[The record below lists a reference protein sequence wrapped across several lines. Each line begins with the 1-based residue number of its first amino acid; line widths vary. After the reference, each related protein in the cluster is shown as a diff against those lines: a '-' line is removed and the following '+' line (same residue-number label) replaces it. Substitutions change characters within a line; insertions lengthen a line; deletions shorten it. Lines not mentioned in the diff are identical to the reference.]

1 MAITTKYKMSSA
13 DYPDNTFVRLNCEG
27 NTDIK
32 PFQLQ
37 LPLPSQIT
45 YQTAF
50 DWSAAE
56 VPLVAQTIIDSGK
69 NAGVI
74 KDSLKNK
81 DYEGAYNAI
90 ADNVS
95 KIGEQIGASLAK
107 IALNSISKTFTNGTG
122 AAQYFLRQNGNLAYN
137 PNKQLFFNGID
148 HRPLTISFDIVAQNK
163 EQAEA
168 CAAGIRNIRIAA
180 SPKYSESHAF
190 FEYPSYFNM
199 QIVVN
204 GSTILEY
211 FKFAI
216 TSISTN
222 LSPNG
227 VMSWHSDGKPVAYV
241 LEITGIEAELAAQ
254 ETEKNRHFLGS
265 RGA

>member
-1 MAITTKYKMSSA
+1 MATATKYKMSSA

-27 NTDIK
+27 NTYIQ
-32 PFQLQ
+32 PFELQ

-50 DWSAAE
+50 DWSAVE
-56 VPLVAQTIIDSGK
+56 VPLVAQTMIDSSK
-69 NAGVI
+69 HSGVV

-81 DYEGAYNAI
+81 DYEGAYNVI
-90 ADNVS
+90 ANDFS
-95 KIGEQIGASLAK
+95 KIGEQLGATLSK
-107 IALNSISKTFTNGTG
+107 IALNSISRTFTGGTG
-122 AAQYFLRQNGNLAYN
+122 AAQYFLKQNGNLAYN

-148 HRPLTISFDIVAQNK
+148 HRPLTVSFDIIAQNK

-168 CAAGIRNIRIAA
+168 CAAGIRKIRIAA
-180 SPKYSESHAF
+180 SPRYSESHAF

-204 GSTILEY
+204 NSTILEY

-216 TSISTN
+216 TNISTN

-254 ETEKNRHFLGS
+254 ETEEKRYFLGIK
-265 RGA
+265 GA

>member
-1 MAITTKYKMSSA
+1 MATTYKMSSA
-13 DYPDNTFVRLNCEG
+13 DYPENTFVRLNCEG
-27 NTDIK
+27 NTDIQ
-32 PFQLQ
+32 PFELQ

-50 DWSAAE
+50 DWSATE
-56 VPLVAQTIIDSGK
+56 VPLIAQTIIDESK
-69 NAGVI
+69 NASVV
-74 KDSLKNK
+74 KDSLKSK
-81 DYEGAYNAI
+81 DYEKAYNVI
-90 ADNVS
+90 ADDFS
-95 KIGEQIGASLAK
+95 KIGEQIGASLSK

-122 AAQYFLRQNGNLAYN
+122 AAQYFLQQKGNLAYN

-148 HRPLTISFDIVAQNK
+148 HRPLTVSFDIVAQNK

-204 GSTILEY
+204 GSTILQY

-241 LEITGIEAELAAQ
+241 LEITGIEAELATQ
-254 ETEKNRHFLGS
+254 ETEKSRQFLGRS
-265 RGA
+265 GA

>member
-1 MAITTKYKMSSA
+1 MATIYKMSSA
-13 DYPDNTFVRLNCEG
+13 DYPENTFVRLNCEG
-27 NTDIK
+27 NTDIQ
-32 PFQLQ
+32 PFELQ

-56 VPLVAQTIIDSGK
+56 VPLVAQTIIDESK
-69 NAGVI
+69 NASVV
-74 KDSLKNK
+74 KDSLKSK
-81 DYEGAYNAI
+81 DYEKAYNVI
-90 ADNVS
+90 ADDFS
-95 KIGEQIGASLAK
+95 KIGEQIGASLSK

-122 AAQYFLRQNGNLAYN
+122 AAQYFLQQKGNLAYN

-148 HRPLTISFDIVAQNK
+148 HRPLTVSFDIVAQNK

-204 GSTILEY
+204 GSTILQY

-241 LEITGIEAELAAQ
+241 LEITGIEAELATQ
-254 ETEKNRHFLGS
+254 ETEKSRHFLGRS
-265 RGA
+265 GA

>member
-1 MAITTKYKMSSA
+1 MATTYKMSSA
-13 DYPDNTFVRLNCEG
+13 DYPENTFVRLNCEG
-27 NTDIK
+27 NTDIQ
-32 PFQLQ
+32 PFVLQ

-50 DWSAAE
+50 DWSASE
-56 VPLVAQTIIDSGK
+56 VPLVAQTIIDESK
-69 NAGVI
+69 NAGVVS
-74 KDSLKNK
+74 DSLKSK
-81 DYEGAYNAI
+81 DYERAYDTI
-90 ADNVS
+90 ANSLS
-95 KIGEQIGASLAK
+95 KIGEQIGASLSK
-107 IALNSISKTFTNGTG
+107 IALNSLSKTLTLSGDS
-122 AAQYFLRQNGNLAYN
+122 AARYFLKQAGNLAYN

-148 HRPLTISFDIVAQNK
+148 HRPLTVSFDIVAQNK

-204 GSTILEY
+204 GSTILQY

-241 LEITGIEAELAAQ
+241 LEITGIEAELATQ
-254 ETEKNRHFLGS
+254 ETEKSRQFLGRS
-265 RGA
+265 GA

>member
-1 MAITTKYKMSSA
+1 MATTTKYKMSSA

-27 NTDIK
+27 NTYIQ
-32 PFQLQ
+32 PFELQ

-56 VPLVAQTIIDSGK
+56 VPLVAQTMIDSSK
-69 NAGVI
+69 HSGVV

-81 DYEGAYNAI
+81 DYEGAYNVI
-90 ADNVS
+90 ANDFS
-95 KIGEQIGASLAK
+95 KIGEQFGATLSK
-107 IALNSISKTFTNGTG
+107 IALNSISRTFTGGTG
-122 AAQYFLRQNGNLAYN
+122 AAQYFLKQNGNLAYN

-148 HRPLTISFDIVAQNK
+148 HRPLTVSFDIIAQNK

-180 SPKYSESHAF
+180 SPRYSESHAF

-204 GSTILEY
+204 NSTILQY

-254 ETEKNRHFLGS
+254 ETEEKRYFLGIK
-265 RGA
+265 GA

>member
-1 MAITTKYKMSSA
+1 MATTYKMSSA
-13 DYPDNTFVRLNCEG
+13 DYPENTFVRLNCEG
-27 NTDIK
+27 NTDIQ
-32 PFQLQ
+32 PFELQ

-50 DWSAAE
+50 DWSATE
-56 VPLVAQTIIDSGK
+56 VPLIAQTIIDKSK
-69 NAGVI
+69 NAGVVN
-74 KDSLKNK
+74 DSLKNK
-81 DYEGAYNAI
+81 DYESVYNTI
-90 ADNVS
+90 SNDFS
-95 KIGEQIGASLAK
+95 EIGKQIGASLSK
-107 IALNSISKTFTNGTG
+107 IALNSLSRAFTGSTG
-122 AAQYFLRQNGNLAYN
+122 AAQYFLQQKGNLAYN

-148 HRPLTISFDIVAQNK
+148 HRPLTVSFDIVAQNK

-204 GSTILEY
+204 GSTILQY

-241 LEITGIEAELAAQ
+241 LEITGIEAELATQ
-254 ETEKNRHFLGS
+254 ETEKSRQFLGRS
-265 RGA
+265 GA

>member
-1 MAITTKYKMSSA
+1 MATTTKYKMSSA

-27 NTDIK
+27 NTYVQ
-32 PFQLQ
+32 PFELQ

-56 VPLVAQTIIDSGK
+56 VPLVAQTMIDSSK
-69 NAGVI
+69 HSGVV

-81 DYEGAYNAI
+81 DYEGAYNVI
-90 ADNVS
+90 ANDFS
-95 KIGEQIGASLAK
+95 KIGEQFGATLSK
-107 IALNSISKTFTNGTG
+107 IALNSISRTFTGGTG
-122 AAQYFLRQNGNLAYN
+122 AAQYFLKQNGNLAYN

-148 HRPLTISFDIVAQNK
+148 HRPLTVSFDIIAQNK

-180 SPKYSESHAF
+180 SPRYSESHAF

-204 GSTILEY
+204 NSTILQY

-254 ETEKNRHFLGS
+254 ETEEKRYFLGIK
-265 RGA
+265 GA

>member
-1 MAITTKYKMSSA
+1 MATTTKYKMSSA

-27 NTDIK
+27 NTYIQ
-32 PFQLQ
+32 PFELQ

-56 VPLVAQTIIDSGK
+56 VPLVAQTMIDSSK
-69 NAGVI
+69 HSGVV

-81 DYEGAYNAI
+81 DYEGAYNVI
-90 ADNVS
+90 ANDFS
-95 KIGEQIGASLAK
+95 KIGEQFGATLSK
-107 IALNSISKTFTNGTG
+107 IALNSISRTFTGGTG
-122 AAQYFLRQNGNLAYN
+122 AAQYFLKQNGNLAYN

-148 HRPLTISFDIVAQNK
+148 HRPLTVSFDIIAQNK

-180 SPKYSESHAF
+180 SPRYSESHAF

-204 GSTILEY
+204 NSTILEY

-254 ETEKNRHFLGS
+254 ETEEKRYFLG
-265 RGA
+265 RQGA

>member
-1 MAITTKYKMSSA
+1 MATATKYKMSSA

-27 NTDIK
+27 NTYIQ
-32 PFQLQ
+32 PFELQ

-45 YQTAF
+45 HQTAF

-56 VPLVAQTIIDSGK
+56 VPLVAQTMIDSSK
-69 NAGVI
+69 HSGVV

-81 DYEGAYNAI
+81 DYEVAYNVI
-90 ADNVS
+90 ANDFS
-95 KIGEQIGASLAK
+95 KIGEQLGATLSK
-107 IALNSISKTFTNGTG
+107 IALNSISRTFTGGTG
-122 AAQYFLRQNGNLAYN
+122 AAQYFLKQNGNLAYN

-148 HRPLTISFDIVAQNK
+148 HRPLTVSFDIIAQNK

-168 CAAGIRNIRIAA
+168 CAAGIRKIRIAA
-180 SPKYSESHAF
+180 SPRYSESHAF
-190 FEYPSYFNM
+190 FEYPCYFNM

-204 GSTILEY
+204 NSTILEY

-254 ETEKNRHFLGS
+254 ETEEKRYFLGIK
-265 RGA
+265 GA

>member
-1 MAITTKYKMSSA
+1 M
-13 DYPDNTFVRLNCEG
+13 
-27 NTDIK
+27 
-32 PFQLQ
+32 
-37 LPLPSQIT
+37 
-45 YQTAF
+45 
-50 DWSAAE
+50 
-56 VPLVAQTIIDSGK
+56 IDSSK
-69 NAGVI
+69 HSGVV

-81 DYEGAYNAI
+81 DYEGAYNVI
-90 ADNVS
+90 ANDFS
-95 KIGEQIGASLAK
+95 KIGEQFGATLSK
-107 IALNSISKTFTNGTG
+107 IALNSISRTFTGGTG
-122 AAQYFLRQNGNLAYN
+122 AAQYFLKQNGNLAYN

-148 HRPLTISFDIVAQNK
+148 HRPLTVSFDIIAQNK

-180 SPKYSESHAF
+180 SPRYSESHAF

-199 QIVVN
+199 QVVVN
-204 GSTILEY
+204 NSTILQY

-254 ETEKNRHFLGS
+254 ETEEKRYFLGIK
-265 RGA
+265 GA

>member
-1 MAITTKYKMSSA
+1 MATTYKMSSA
-13 DYPDNTFVRLNCEG
+13 DYPENTFVRLNCEG
-27 NTDIK
+27 NTDIQ
-32 PFQLQ
+32 PFELQ

-50 DWSAAE
+50 DWSATE
-56 VPLVAQTIIDSGK
+56 VPLIAQTIIDKSK
-69 NAGVI
+69 NAGVV
-74 KDSLKNK
+74 KDSLKSK
-81 DYEGAYNAI
+81 DYEKAYNVI
-90 ADNVS
+90 TDDFS
-95 KIGEQIGASLAK
+95 KIGEQIGASLSK
-107 IALNSISKTFTNGTG
+107 ITLNSISKTFTNGTG
-122 AAQYFLRQNGNLAYN
+122 AAQYFLQQKGNLAYN

-148 HRPLTISFDIVAQNK
+148 HRPLTVSFDIVAQNK

-204 GSTILEY
+204 GSTILQY

-241 LEITGIEAELAAQ
+241 LEITGIEAELATQ
-254 ETEKNRHFLGS
+254 ETEKSRQFLGRS
-265 RGA
+265 GA

>member
-1 MAITTKYKMSSA
+1 MATTYKMSSA
-13 DYPDNTFVRLNCEG
+13 DYPENTFVRLNCEG
-27 NTDIK
+27 NTDIQ
-32 PFQLQ
+32 PFELQ

-50 DWSAAE
+50 DWSATE
-56 VPLVAQTIIDSGK
+56 VPLIAQTIIDKSK
-69 NAGVI
+69 NAGVVI
-74 KDSLKNK
+74 DSLKNK
-81 DYEGAYNAI
+81 DYESVYNTI
-90 ADNVS
+90 SNDFS
-95 KIGEQIGASLAK
+95 EIGKQIGASLSK
-107 IALNSISKTFTNGTG
+107 ITLNSLSRAFTGSTG
-122 AAQYFLRQNGNLAYN
+122 AAQYFLQQKGNLAYN

-148 HRPLTISFDIVAQNK
+148 HRPLTVSFDIVAQNK

-204 GSTILEY
+204 GSTILQY

-241 LEITGIEAELAAQ
+241 LEITGIEAELATQ
-254 ETEKNRHFLGS
+254 ETEKSRQFLGRS
-265 RGA
+265 GA

>member
-1 MAITTKYKMSSA
+1 MATTTKYKMSSA

-27 NTDIK
+27 NTYIQ
-32 PFQLQ
+32 PFELQ

-56 VPLVAQTIIDSGK
+56 VPLVAQTMIDSSK
-69 NAGVI
+69 HSGVV

-81 DYEGAYNAI
+81 DYEGAYNVI
-90 ADNVS
+90 ANDFS
-95 KIGEQIGASLAK
+95 KIGEQFGATLSK
-107 IALNSISKTFTNGTG
+107 IALNSISRTFTGGTG
-122 AAQYFLRQNGNLAYN
+122 AAQYFLKQNGNLAYN

-148 HRPLTISFDIVAQNK
+148 HRPLTVSFDIIAQNK

-254 ETEKNRHFLGS
+254 ETEEKRYFLG
-265 RGA
+265 RQGA

>member
-1 MAITTKYKMSSA
+1 MATTYKMSSA
-13 DYPDNTFVRLNCEG
+13 DYPENTFVRLNCEG
-27 NTDIK
+27 NTDIQ
-32 PFQLQ
+32 PFELQ

-56 VPLVAQTIIDSGK
+56 VPLVAQTIIDESK
-69 NAGVI
+69 NASVV
-74 KDSLKNK
+74 KDSLKSK
-81 DYEGAYNAI
+81 DYEKAYNVI
-90 ADNVS
+90 ADDFS
-95 KIGEQIGASLAK
+95 KIGEQIGASLSK

-122 AAQYFLRQNGNLAYN
+122 AAQYFLQQKGNLAYN

-148 HRPLTISFDIVAQNK
+148 HRPLTVSFDIVAQNK

-204 GSTILEY
+204 GSTILQY

-241 LEITGIEAELAAQ
+241 LEITGIEAELATQ
-254 ETEKNRHFLGS
+254 ETEKSRHFLGRS
-265 RGA
+265 GA